1 MFLNPKED
9 RSDLIARFESMLKE
23 GSPVFFDSSAWED
36 IIDYYLRNLQYEKAG
51 IAASMA
57 LDTYSTSSSLSLAC
71 AEAFIYDG
79 NAERARQ
86 ILDSL
91 APLCAGD
98 ADYLVAQGL
107 YLSYTKQSKQAI
119 ECYLAAYPEYD
130 DRLRLDILLGEEYAT
145 TGNLSLAAKYLQR
158 AVLANPSDAD
168 TIARLAEIY
177 SFGQDDAQA
186 VRFFNRL
193 IDTDPYNAD
202 AWHNLGIFLSKQE
215 KWDEALRAYQYT
227 LLLDPQRAMAYYD
240 MADVY
245 EQREQYDLVA
255 RTLLELLSARH
266 LEDPYPY
273 LRLGECYQA
282 MDDFD
287 SACEY
292 FLKAVHY
299 DPQLSRG
306 WFGLAAVHFDAGYK
320 KQALDYIRQGMAADR
335 YDIDCLRLAWEIE
348 ESLERY
354 DDALTHLQ
362 EVIDHPES
370 NAEDYLDLAYFLYQ
384 RGRLKESLD
393 TLKTTRTL
401 FPEAHEVFY
410 HLCALY
416 CALGQQER
424 CLEMF
429 ERAVRLAPEMIG
441 VLRDNYPDLMRVD
454 ETNKKIYLTQ
464 K

>member
-1 MFLNPKED
+1 MVRYVKCPRCELNY
-9 RSDLIARFESMLKE
+9 I
-23 GSPVFFDSSAWED
+23 
-36 IIDYYLRNLQYEKAG
+36 
-51 IAASMA
+51 
-57 LDTYSTSSSLSLAC
+57 
-71 AEAFIYDG
+71 
-79 NAERARQ
+79 
-86 ILDSL
+86 
-91 APLCAGD
+91 D
-98 ADYLVAQGL
+98 AD
-107 YLSYTKQSKQAI
+107 KQ
-119 ECYLAAYPEYD
+119 EYC
-130 DRLRLDILLGEEYAT
+130 DIC
-145 TGNLSLAAKYLQR
+145 
-158 AVLANPSDAD
+158 
-168 TIARLAEIY
+168 LAELKGGRFDCVELADEEEEDMELCPICGENMMRVGEKMCDECKKKTAY
-177 SFGQDDAQA
+177 EEESEVDPEKDEGWRDFIDDETEE
-186 VRFFNRL
+186 VDL
-193 IDTDPYNAD
+193 P
-202 AWHNLGIFLSKQE
+202 
-215 KWDEALRAYQYT
+215 
-227 LLLDPQRAMAYYD
+227 
-240 MADVY
+240 DVP
-245 EQREQYDLVA
+245 DV
-255 RTLLELLSARH
+255 T
-266 LEDPYPY
+266 
-273 LRLGECYQA
+273 

-306 WFGLAAVHFDAGYK
+306 WYGLAAVHFDAGYK